1 MSLEWALRNAPRKGA
16 DQNKHHRSEPS
27 AAHALRSM
35 GRTVLG
41 ILVACVFVCLS
52 GGFLDADPYIRP
64 ETPVNQASILVALVF
79 AMALTAVAVVGP
91 RRISISFFYRW
102 MCPALV
108 LGFASV
114 ILARPLRQHSGF
126 HYVHFRAI
134 RFLPHHADV
143 FRTIRRERK
152 SNRNPIVRMGMDRGS
167 SWRLHRRVSA
177 SHASKLP
184 NRQFGRF

>member
-1 MSLEWALRNAPRKGA
+1 MGTPRLHSGIHGYGNRQRLHVALWGSFYSRIPQDHTEVLAPASAAIAALLTLASSAMSGWIGIAFVASFPIISGMSLEWALRNAPRKGA

-52 GGFLDADPYIRP
+52 GGFLDCRPPYIRP

-79 AMALTAVAVVGP
+79 TMALTAVARSVGP

-102 MCPALV
+102 MCPALC
-108 LGFASV
+108 S
-114 ILARPLRQHSGF
+114 
-126 HYVHFRAI
+126 
-134 RFLPHHADV
+134 D
-143 FRTIRRERK
+143 
-152 SNRNPIVRMGMDRGS
+152 
-167 SWRLHRRVSA
+167 
-177 SHASKLP
+177 SHP
-184 NRQFGRF
+184 